1 MSNVKPIPE
10 GFHSITPSLTCKGAS
25 NAIEFYK
32 KAFGAKEL
40 FRMPTPD
47 GKIGH
52 AELQIGDSRIMLN
65 DEFGPPT
72 GESAANPRT
81 YLYLYVDNADAV
93 FNSAVQNGAKVEMP
107 LENQFWGDRFGRV
120 LDPFGHGWGI
130 SQHVE
135 DVTPEEMKRRSDAW
149 MAKMAK
155 SAGASTT

>member
-65 DEFGPPT
+65 DEFGPHT

-93 FNSAVQNGAKVEMP
+93 FNSAVQNGAKVEMR

-135 DVTPEEMKRRSDAW
+135 DVTPEEVKRRSDDW

-155 SAGASTT
+155 SAGASAS